1 MSKVNVPHSVASLD
15 SPGLSSERPSDEQL
29 SHTLQWQADFEPGD
43 DDDPKVRSRSP
54 IDESALLI
62 IQTWGTL
69 FRIYLTGIAGIT
81 VLNASFASSAPV
93 GILKVMSTE
102 LQMSSLVGVMT
113 ISLFVAGFAV
123 GPFVWAPLSE
133 SYGRRPIFMIAFA
146 LCTGCQIGC
155 ALSRTS
161 AQMLVFRFLGGCF
174 SAAPL
179 TNSGGLISDIWDVD
193 HRGQAM
199 SVSEF
204 ARKHPKE
211 KVVYLSSML

>member
-1 MSKVNVPHSVASLD
+1 M
-15 SPGLSSERPSDEQL
+15 
-29 SHTLQWQADFEPGD
+29 F
-43 DDDPKVRSRSP
+43 
-54 IDESALLI
+54 
-62 IQTWGTL
+62 
-69 FRIYLTGIAGIT
+69 FRLYLTAIAGVT

-93 GILKVMSTE
+93 GILNVMSTE
-102 LQMSSLVGVMT
+102 LEMSSLVGVMT

-133 SYGRRPIFMIAFA
+133 SYGRRPIFVIAFA

-179 TNSGGLISDIWDVD
+179 TNSGGLISDIWDVH

-199 SVSEF
+199 SFYALAPFAGPSIGPIVSGYIEVSGTVSQW
-204 ARKHPKE
+204 RR
-211 KVVYLSSML
+211 S